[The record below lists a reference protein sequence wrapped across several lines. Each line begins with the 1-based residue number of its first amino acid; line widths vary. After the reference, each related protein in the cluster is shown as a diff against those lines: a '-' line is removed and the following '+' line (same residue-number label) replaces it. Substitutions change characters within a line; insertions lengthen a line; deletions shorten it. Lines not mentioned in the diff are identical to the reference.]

1 MPETPPQQESDL
13 PNFYPSQPSHQN
25 PWAVWLN
32 SQRRRLSQTAP
43 ALFHTE
49 TRAEIERDYDR
60 VLFSTPVRRLAD
72 KTQVFPLDRSDSVRN
87 RLTHSHEVANLAR
100 SVGLDLVFN
109 RGLATGLPQALRD
122 VPALLA
128 TIGLAHDLGNPPFG
142 HQGEEAIGHWFA
154 LNRADVFGDAP
165 ELTEAMRQDFL
176 RFEGNAQTLRLLT
189 KLQLINDDYGLNL
202 TVATLAALIKYPVGS
217 DAIDKTF
224 VARKKHGF
232 FQSERMLV
240 ADVQARCGLV
250 SWQRHPLT
258 WILEACDDI
267 AYSVLDAEDAVK
279 KGLLSFSDIIAFLR
293 HAAGDDPVV
302 AQVCEAAQSEH
313 RRYRQAGLS
322 PAELNDISM
331 QTFRIRAIGALMQ
344 AIADTF
350 LAHTP
355 AITRGE
361 FNQELITASPA
372 RALLHALKECNWQ
385 HVYRHKSV
393 LKVELTGFAV
403 IHGLMDAFWYA
414 ITDRVD
420 PLDPASSR
428 RTPLASYL
436 YQLISENYRRVFESP
451 HNPMP
456 LRYREAQLLT
466 DMLSG
471 MTDSFAVRSWQQIQ
485 EAGFR
490 SHMKQGVSA

>member
-1 MPETPPQQESDL
+1 MKRTESNWPQWL
-13 PNFYPSQPSHQN
+13 NAARRRPSQTSP
-25 PWAVWLN
+25 
-32 SQRRRLSQTAP
+32 T
-43 ALFHTE
+43 LFHTE

-60 VLFSTPVRRLAD
+60 VLFSTPVRRMAD
-72 KTQVFPLDRSDSVRN
+72 KTQVFPLDHFDSVRT

-109 RGLATGLPQALRD
+109 RHLAAGLPQVLRD

-142 HQGEEAIGHWFA
+142 HQGEEAIGRWFA
-154 LNRADVFGDAP
+154 RHEATVLDPKTG
-165 ELTEAMRQDFL
+165 LSEAMRQDFL

-202 TVATLAALIKYPVGS
+202 TVATLAALIKYPVSS
-217 DAIDKTF
+217 DHIDNHF
-224 VARKKHGF
+224 VVRKKHGF
-232 FQSERMLV
+232 FQSEQSLV
-240 ADVQARCGLV
+240 AEVQAQTGLAAG
-250 SWQRHPLT
+250 QRHPLT

-279 KGLLSFSDIIAFLR
+279 KGLLSFSDIMAFLR
-293 HAAGDDPVV
+293 HAADGDPVV
-302 AQVCEAAQSEH
+302 TRVCDAALAEH
-313 RRYRQAGLS
+313 QRYRQTDLS

-344 AIADTF
+344 AVADTF
-350 LAHTP
+350 LAQLP
-355 AITRGE
+355 AMSAGT
-361 FNQELITASPA
+361 FNQELIAASPA
-372 RALLHALKECNWQ
+372 HALLGALKACNWQ
-385 HVYRHKSV
+385 HAYRHKTV

-420 PLDPASSR
+420 PHDPASAR

-451 HNPMP
+451 NNPMP

-485 EAGFR
+485 EAGFKPSA
-490 SHMKQGVSA
+490 SH

>member
-1 MPETPPQQESDL
+1 MPQTPPPQKPDL
-13 PNFYPSQPSHQN
+13 RSSLSPPAD
-25 PWAVWLN
+25 WGVWLN
-32 SQRRRLSQTAP
+32 AARRRPSGTAP
-43 ALFHTE
+43 TLFHTE

-60 VLFSTPVRRLAD
+60 VLFSTPVRRMAD
-72 KTQVFPLDRSDSVRN
+72 KTQVFPLDRSDSVRT

-100 SVGLDLVFN
+100 SVGVDLVFN
-109 RGLATGLPQALRD
+109 RGLAAGLPTALRD

-142 HQGEEAIGHWFA
+142 HQGEAAMGGWFA
-154 LNRADVFGDAP
+154 QNYARVFGDAP
-165 ELTEAMRQDFL
+165 ELTDAMRQDFL

-202 TVATLAALIKYPVGS
+202 TAATLAALIKYPVGS
-217 DAIDKTF
+217 AAIDQTR

-232 FQSERMLV
+232 FQSEQALV
-240 ADVQARCGLV
+240 LDVQTRCGLMPG
-250 SWQRHPLT
+250 QRHPLT

-279 KGLLSFSDIIAFLR
+279 KGLLSFSDMMAFLR
-293 HAAGDDPVV
+293 HTAGDDAVV
-302 AQVCEAAQSEH
+302 TQVCAAAEH
-313 RRYRQAGLS
+313 EHWRYRAAGLS

-344 AIADTF
+344 AVADTF
-350 LAHTP
+350 LAQLP
-355 AITRGE
+355 AISRGD
-361 FNQELITASPA
+361 FNQELIAASPA
-372 RALLHALKECNWQ
+372 GALLQALKACNWQ
-385 HVYRHKSV
+385 HVYRHKTV
-393 LKVELTGFAV
+393 LKVELTGFVV

-414 ITDRVD
+414 ITCRIDAQN
-420 PLDPASSR
+420 PASAR

-451 HNPMP
+451 RNPMP

-485 EAGFR
+485 EAGF
-490 SHMKQGVSA
+490 SSTVHLGVRA

>member
-1 MPETPPQQESDL
+1 VS
-13 PNFYPSQPSHQN
+13 YPAADGY
-25 PWAVWLN
+25 PWNLWLN
-32 SQRRRLSQTAP
+32 AARRRPSGAAL

-60 VLFSTPVRRLAD
+60 VLFSTPVRRMAD
-72 KTQVFPLDRSDSVRN
+72 KTQVFPLDRSDSVRT

-109 RGLATGLPQALRD
+109 RGLAAGLTPALRD

-142 HQGEEAIGHWFA
+142 HQGEAAMGRWFA
-154 LNRADVFGDAP
+154 QNYARVFGDAP

-202 TVATLAALIKYPVGS
+202 TAATLAALIKYPVGS
-217 DAIDKTF
+217 GAIDQAK

-232 FQSERMLV
+232 FQSEQDLV
-240 ADVQARCGLV
+240 ADVQARCGLAPG
-250 SWQRHPLT
+250 QRHPLT

-279 KGLLSFSDIIAFLR
+279 KGLLSFSDIMAFLR
-293 HAAGDDPVV
+293 HTAGEDTLVT
-302 AQVCEAAQSEH
+302 QVCAAAEHEH
-313 RRYRQAGLS
+313 RRYRAAGLS

-344 AIADTF
+344 AVADTF
-350 LAHTP
+350 LSQLP
-355 AITRGE
+355 AIGRGD
-361 FNQELITASPA
+361 FNQELIAASPA
-372 RALLHALKECNWQ
+372 GALLQALKACNWQ
-385 HVYRHKSV
+385 HVYRHKTV
-393 LKVELTGFAV
+393 LKVELTGFVV

-414 ITDRVD
+414 ITCRTDAHN
-420 PLDPASSR
+420 PASAR
-428 RTPLASYL
+428 CTPLASYL

-451 HNPMP
+451 SNAMP

-466 DMLSG
+466 DMLAG

-485 EAGFR
+485 EAGF
-490 SHMKQGVSA
+490 SSTLHLGVRA

>member
-1 MPETPPQQESDL
+1 MQDTQSSWSL
-13 PNFYPSQPSHQN
+13 WLNAARRRPSQSN
-25 PWAVWLN
+25 
-32 SQRRRLSQTAP
+32 P

-60 VLFSTPVRRLAD
+60 VLFSTPVRRMAD
-72 KTQVFPLDRSDSVRN
+72 KTQVFPLDRSDSVRT

-109 RGLATGLPQALRD
+109 RHLADDLPQALRD

-142 HQGEEAIGHWFA
+142 HQGEEAIGRWFA
-154 LNRADVFGDAP
+154 RHKASVLDPQTG
-165 ELTEAMRQDFL
+165 LSEAMRQDFL

-217 DAIDKTF
+217 DEVDKTF
-224 VARKKHGF
+224 VVRKKHGF
-232 FQSERMLV
+232 FQSEQALV
-240 ADVQARCGLV
+240 AEVQAHCGL
-250 SWQRHPLT
+250 STGQRHPLT

-293 HAAGDDPVV
+293 HAADGDPVV
-302 AQVCEAAQSEH
+302 ARVCDAAQAEH
-313 RRYRQAGLS
+313 RRYRQTDLS

-344 AIADTF
+344 AVADTF
-350 LAHTP
+350 LAQLP
-355 AITRGE
+355 AMRAGA
-361 FNQELITASPA
+361 FNQELIAASPA
-372 RALLHALKECNWQ
+372 HALLSTLKACNWQ
-385 HVYRHKSV
+385 HAYRHKSV
-393 LKVELTGFAV
+393 LKVELTGFEV

-420 PLDPASSR
+420 PLDPASAR

-451 HNPMP
+451 NNPMP

-466 DMLSG
+466 DMVSG

-485 EAGFR
+485 EAGFQP
-490 SHMKQGVSA
+490 SPSFIV

>member
-1 MPETPPQQESDL
+1 MMPENIKLKKTAEKESDVKRTESNWPL
-13 PNFYPSQPSHQN
+13 WLNAARRRPSQTS
-25 PWAVWLN
+25 
-32 SQRRRLSQTAP
+32 P

-60 VLFSTPVRRLAD
+60 VLFSTPVRRMAD
-72 KTQVFPLDRSDSVRN
+72 KTQVFPLDHSDSVRT

-109 RGLATGLPQALRD
+109 RNLASGLPQALRD

-142 HQGEEAIGHWFA
+142 HQGEDAIGRWFA
-154 LNRADVFGDAP
+154 RHEMTVLSPKMG
-165 ELTEAMRQDFL
+165 LTEAMRQDFL

-217 DAIDKTF
+217 DKTDKNF
-224 VARKKHGF
+224 VVRKKHGF
-232 FQSERMLV
+232 FQSEQALV
-240 ADVQARCGLV
+240 AEVQSQCGL
-250 SWQRHPLT
+250 SEGRRHPLT

-293 HAAGDDPVV
+293 HAADGDPVV
-302 AQVCEAAQSEH
+302 TKVCDAAQEEH
-313 RRYRQAGLS
+313 RHYRQTGLS

-344 AIADTF
+344 AVADTF
-350 LAHTP
+350 LAQLP
-355 AITRGE
+355 AMNAGT
-361 FNQELITASPA
+361 FNQELIAASPA
-372 RALLHALKECNWQ
+372 HALLRTLKACNWQ
-385 HVYRHKSV
+385 HAYRHKTV
-393 LKVELTGFAV
+393 LKVELTGFEV

-420 PLDPASSR
+420 PLDPASAR

-451 HNPMP
+451 NNPMP

-466 DMLSG
+466 DMVSG

-490 SHMKQGVSA
+490 PSVPY

>member
-1 MPETPPQQESDL
+1 MSESAVFLDPQDAAWSGWL
-13 PNFYPSQPSHQN
+13 NATRRRPSQ
-25 PWAVWLN
+25 A
-32 SQRRRLSQTAP
+32 AP
-43 ALFHTE
+43 TLFHTE

-60 VLFSTPVRRLAD
+60 VLFSTPVRRMAD
-72 KTQVFPLDRSDSVRN
+72 KTQVFPLDRSDSVRT

-100 SVGLDLVFN
+100 SVGLDLVFHRN
-109 RGLATGLPQALRD
+109 LANGLRSALRD

-142 HQGEEAIGHWFA
+142 HQGEAAMRQWFA
-154 LNRADVFGDAP
+154 RNAARVLIDAP
-165 ELTEAMRQDFL
+165 DLTEAMRQDFL
-176 RFEGNAQTLRLLT
+176 QFEGNAQTLRLLT

-202 TVATLAALIKYPVGS
+202 TAATLAALIKYPVGS
-217 DAIDKTF
+217 AQIDKMQ
-224 VARKKHGF
+224 VVRKKYGF
-232 FQSERMLV
+232 FQSEQALV
-240 ADVQARCGLV
+240 ADVQARCGLAAG
-250 SWQRHPLT
+250 QRHPLT

-279 KGLLSFSDIIAFLR
+279 KGLLSFSDIMAFLR
-293 HAAGDDPVV
+293 HTAGEDPVV
-302 AQVCEAAQSEH
+302 QQVCEAAQQEH

-344 AIADTF
+344 AVADTF
-350 LAHTP
+350 LRQLP
-355 AITRGE
+355 AIERGD
-361 FNQELITASPA
+361 FNQELIIASPA
-372 RALLHALKECNWQ
+372 GALLQALKACNWQ
-385 HVYRHKSV
+385 HVYQHKTV
-393 LKVELTGFAV
+393 LKVELTGFTV

-414 ITDRVD
+414 ITCRVD
-420 PLDPASSR
+420 AQNPASAR
-428 RTPLASYL
+428 ATPLASYV

-451 HNPMP
+451 TNPMP

-485 EAGFR
+485 EAGF
-490 SHMKQGVSA
+490 SSTLLAGVPA